1 MEQWNKYQSAE
12 HANRIK
18 TSYSIPESQ
27 ALKTMSDVPS
37 APISNAVLDDTE
49 LCESLKGVDQTF
61 GELCIRVCGEVWGKS
76 LISQKEKCM
85 ITIALDVANQSIG
98 PGTPFE
104 AHVCM
109 AIKQGATFEEIEELL
124 LFTCAYCGFN
134 KAAGAFAKYHEIKA
148 KF

>member
-1 MEQWNKYQSAE
+1 
-12 HANRIK
+12 
-18 TSYSIPESQ
+18 
-27 ALKTMSDVPS
+27 MSDASKITAV
-37 APISNAVLDDTE
+37 NAVLDDTE
-49 LCESLKGVDQTF
+49 LKESLLGVDRNF

-76 LISQKEKCM
+76 L

-104 AHVCM
+104 AHICM

>member
-1 MEQWNKYQSAE
+1 
-12 HANRIK
+12 
-18 TSYSIPESQ
+18 
-27 ALKTMSDVPS
+27 MSDASKITAV
-37 APISNAVLDDTE
+37 NAVLDDTE
-49 LCESLKGVDQTF
+49 LKESLLSVDQNF

-76 LISQKEKCM
+76 LISQKEKSL

-104 AHVCM
+104 AHICM
-109 AIKQGATFEEIEELL
+109 ALKQGATFEEIEELL